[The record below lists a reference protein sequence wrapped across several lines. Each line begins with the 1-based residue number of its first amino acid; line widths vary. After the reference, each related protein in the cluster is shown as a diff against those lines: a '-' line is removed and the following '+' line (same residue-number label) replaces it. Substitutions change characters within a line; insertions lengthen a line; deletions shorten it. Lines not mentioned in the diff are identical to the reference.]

1 MIFVDS
7 GAWIGLLNP
16 KDQHYN
22 VAVTIYNR
30 LKNQR
35 VAIVTTDY
43 VIDETITRLRYDVSH
58 LAAVK
63 FLDFINRVEE
73 QNVLTVVSIDSA
85 LFQEAVELFRQYDS
99 VRFSFTDC
107 TSFAVCRKNQ
117 ISEAFAFDEHFAIM
131 EIALLRSYVLN
142 ENLHC

>member
-30 LKNQR
+30 LERQR
-35 VAIVTTDY
+35 VPIVTTDY

-58 LAAVK
+58 PVAVK
-63 FLDFINRVEE
+63 FLDFINQVEE
-73 QNVLTVVSIDSA
+73 QNVLTVVRVDSV
-85 LFQEAVELFRQYDS
+85 LFQEALKLFRKYDS
-99 VRFSFTDC
+99 AKLSFTDC
-107 TSFAVCRKNQ
+107 TSFAVCQKHK
-117 ISEAFAFDEHFAIM
+117 ILEAFAFDEHFAIM
-131 EIALLRSYVLN
+131 EIALLR
-142 ENLHC
+142 